1 MCRSRRELSNEYLLA
16 KFGFDPAEN
25 EPCKV
30 CPLSAYRSPRF
41 ATFASQR
48 RFEKEVH
55 EKVSK
60 LGNLSDAEAV
70 LVDDCLIL
78 VRDFGDTNIIVVAN
92 QYENELLLLDFLNAL
107 HTVVGNIAAGQSKAA
122 VLECLDKIFVML
134 DEVCDRGLILE
145 TNAATLTNRINMA
158 EDEAPD
164 QSFQAAFSSVREQML
179 GSIRRG

>member
-1 MCRSRRELSNEYLLA
+1 MQRSALCRSRRELSNAYFLA
-16 KFGFDPAEN
+16 KFGFDTADN
-25 EPCKV
+25 ESFQV

-78 VRDFGDTNIIVVAN
+78 VRDFGDTNIIIVAN
-92 QYENELLLLDFLNAL
+92 PCCLASFARMPSGTRKILRGACLGQIVAFRRL
-107 HTVVGNIAAGQSKAA
+107 HDGVVQ
-122 VLECLDKIFVML
+122 
-134 DEVCDRGLILE
+134 
-145 TNAATLTNRINMA
+145 
-158 EDEAPD
+158 
-164 QSFQAAFSSVREQML
+164 
-179 GSIRRG
+179 

>member
-1 MCRSRRELSNEYLLA
+1 M
-16 KFGFDPAEN
+16 
-25 EPCKV
+25 
-30 CPLSAYRSPRF
+30 
-41 ATFASQR
+41 
-48 RFEKEVH
+48 H

-134 DEVCDRGLILE
+134 DEVRIKDR
-145 TNAATLTNRINMA
+145 
-158 EDEAPD
+158 
-164 QSFQAAFSSVREQML
+164 SFVRLFLFFSFS
-179 GSIRRG
+179 RGMFFSK

>member
-1 MCRSRRELSNEYLLA
+1 MADGLQQVWALLILDNQEGSRVAVSYYT
-16 KFGFDPAEN
+16 KHD
-25 EPCKV
+25 K
-30 CPLSAYRSPRF
+30 F